1 MSQLL
6 LFLPGDGISGSFA
19 ATESGSD
26 TLAASGSVLVA
37 GSLAATETGA
47 DSFVSTGSVLVSGSL
62 AATESGADTFAATGT
77 VGAAAATG
85 DLAATEI
92 GSDTFTS
99 SGTVLVSGALAAA
112 ETGADAFA
120 ATGTVANASPTGDM
134 AAQEAGDD
142 TFAATGDVSGTGTE
156 TPTTGGW
163 GNFMLAYDREVLR
176 KRKAAAQALED
187 EIAAEDAAAVE
198 QLAPETTEQTESG
211 IALEALRQMV
221 ATAEANAAA
230 MLESERVSRAFARAQ
245 AQMTAGALLALD
257 RELTRLRDEEEFA
270 VLMALAMDD

>member
-26 TLAASGSVLVA
+26 TLAASNSVLVA

-47 DSFVSTGSVLVSGSL
+47 DSFVSTGSVPASGSL
-62 AATESGADTFAATGT
+62 AATET
-77 VGAAAATG
+77 
-85 DLAATEI
+85 
-92 GSDTFTS
+92 GSDSFAS
-99 SGTVLVSGALAAA
+99 SGTVLVSGALAAT

-120 ATGTVANASPTGDM
+120 ATGTVASVSLTGDM

-142 TFAATGDVSGTGTE
+142 AFSATGDVSGSGVIE
-156 TPTTGGW
+156 AATGGW
-163 GNFMLAYDREVLR
+163 GGFMLAYDREVLR
-176 KRKAAAQALED
+176 KRKAAAQAFED
-187 EIAAEDAAAVE
+187 ELAAEDTAAVSE
-198 QLAPETTEQTESG
+198 AAPETTEQTESG
-211 IALEALRQMV
+211 IGLAALRQIV
-221 ATAEANAAA
+221 AQAEANAAA
-230 MLESERVSRAFARAQ
+230 QLESERVSRAFARAQ

>member
-47 DSFVSTGSVLVSGSL
+47 DSFASTGSVLVSGSL
-62 AATESGADTFAATGT
+62 AATESDADTFAATGT
-77 VGAAAATG
+77 VAAAGATG
-85 DLAATEI
+85 DLAATET
-92 GSDTFTS
+92 GSDTFS
-99 SGTVLVSGALAAA
+99 
-112 ETGADAFA
+112 
-120 ATGTVANASPTGDM
+120 
-134 AAQEAGDD
+134 
-142 TFAATGDVSGTGTE
+142 ATGDVSGTGTE

-163 GNFMLAYDREVLR
+163 SGFMLAYDREVLR

-211 IALEALRQMV
+211 IGLGMLRQIV
-221 ATAEANAAA
+221 AEAEANAAA
-230 MLESERVSRAFARAQ
+230 QMESERVSRAFARAQ

>member
-19 ATESGSD
+19 ATENGSD

-37 GSLAATETGA
+37 GSLAATESSA

-62 AATESGADTFAATGT
+62 AATET
-77 VGAAAATG
+77 
-85 DLAATEI
+85 
-92 GSDTFTS
+92 GSDSFAS
-99 SGTVLVSGALAAA
+99 SGTVLVSGALTAT
-112 ETGADAFA
+112 ETGNDSFA
-120 ATGTVANASPTGDM
+120 ATGTVASVSPTGDM

-142 TFAATGDVSGTGTE
+142 TFSATGDVSGTSTE
-156 TPTTGGW
+156 MPTTGGW
-163 GNFMLAYDREVLR
+163 GGFMLAYDREVLR

-198 QLAPETTEQTESG
+198 QLVPETTEQTESG

>member
-85 DLAATEI
+85 DLAATE
-92 GSDTFTS
+92 
-99 SGTVLVSGALAAA
+99 
-112 ETGADAFA
+112 TGADAFA

-163 GNFMLAYDREVLR
+163 GGFMLAYDREVLR